1 MIITMSI
8 VSPDCSRHILQ
19 PLDASQYEEFT
30 SPLYLHNC
38 GGQALGV
45 TRFVFVTD
53 HACSAL
59 QSFVVFTAVDTRL

>member
-8 VSPDCSRHILQ
+8 VSPDCSLHILQ

-38 GGQALGV
+38 GGQALVRSIGICDCHRSRV
-45 TRFVFVTD
+45 L
-53 HACSAL
+53 S
-59 QSFVVFTAVDTRL
+59 TAVLCGLHCGRY